1 MIGNLCVSDTIRI
14 DAPAEVVWA
23 ITADVERWPEWLP
36 TVTSVTRLDE
46 GPLKRGSVVR
56 LEQPMQPP
64 SLWVVTALEA
74 NRIFAWESRRRG
86 LRFVATHDL
95 LADASATMNT
105 LTVEASG
112 VLAVL
117 LWPLLRAALRRAVT
131 AENRAFKQRCEA

>member
-1 MIGNLCVSDTIRI
+1 MIGNLRVSDTVRI
-14 DAPAEVVWA
+14 DARADVVWA
-23 ITADVERWPEWLP
+23 VTVDVERWPEWLP
-36 TVTSVTRLDE
+36 TVTSVTRLDD
-46 GPLKRGSVVR
+46 GPLQRGSVAR

-64 SLWVVTALEA
+64 GLWVVTAFEA

-86 LRFVATHDL
+86 LRFVATHVL
-95 LADASATMNT
+95 LPDGSATMNT

>member
-1 MIGNLCVSDTIRI
+1 MIGNLRVSDTIRI

-23 ITADVERWPEWLP
+23 ITVDVERWPEWLP
-36 TVTSVTRLDE
+36 TVRSVTRLDD
-46 GPLKRGSVVR
+46 GPLRRGSVAR

-64 SLWVVTALEA
+64 GRWVVTALEA

-86 LRFVATHDL
+86 LHFIATHDL
-95 LADASATMNT
+95 RPDASATMNT

-117 LWPLLRAALRRAVT
+117 LWPLLRAALRRALT